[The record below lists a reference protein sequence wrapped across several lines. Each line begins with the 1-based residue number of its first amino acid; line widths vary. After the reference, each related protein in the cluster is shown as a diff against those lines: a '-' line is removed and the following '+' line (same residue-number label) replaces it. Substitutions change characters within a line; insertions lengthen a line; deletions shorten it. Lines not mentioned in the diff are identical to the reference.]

1 MFRIVLAA
9 AIASIAIP
17 ALVSAPAYAGNDAC
31 RVHAVADTPQIALEA
46 GVTGSVL
53 VAVKLDNE
61 GRVYQATIFRSSG
74 NRWLDEA
81 ALRAAA
87 DARFTGDCQDGILI
101 VDFK

>member
-17 ALVSAPAYAGNDAC
+17 TLVNAPAYADAC

-46 GVTGSVL
+46 GVTGTVL
-53 VAVKLDNE
+53 VAVKLDTH
-61 GRVYQATIFRSSG
+61 GRVYQATIARSSG

-87 DARFTGDCQDGILI
+87 DARFSGDCQDGLLI
-101 VDFK
+101 VEFK